1 MDKVFLTGLKVE
13 ATIGVF
19 EWERQIRQSL
29 CINLEAKTD
38 TAKAAIHDRIEDALD
53 YKNIAKYIQ
62 NFVSKSE
69 YQLIETL
76 SHDLAEALMQTFD
89 IKWLRLCL
97 NKAGAIRGAE
107 GVGISIERG
116 TR

>member
-1 MDKVFLTGLKVE
+1 ME

-19 EWERQIRQSL
+19 AWERQIRQSL
-29 CINLEAKTD
+29 CIDLELTTD
-38 TAKAAIHDRIEDALD
+38 IAKAAGRDRIEDALD

-62 NFVSKSE
+62 HFVSTSE
-69 YQLIETL
+69 YRLIETL

-89 IKWLRLCL
+89 IRWLRLCL

-107 GVGISIERG
+107 GVGILIERG
-116 TR
+116 TQ